1 MGKPKDL
8 KNEDFKILY
17 PMDKRGQIIE
27 VAGIAFIIGIAIVG
41 TIGAYL
47 HKESIFVADNISMN
61 LYKYSECKEVINM
74 LDKNTIKVYDTQ
86 QKAESDGFHLV
97 RCG

>member
-1 MGKPKDL
+1 MNKK
-8 KNEDFKILY
+8 
-17 PMDKRGQIIE
+17 GQVIE
-27 VAGIAFIIGIAIVG
+27 IAGIVFIIGIAIIG

-47 HKESIFVADNISMN
+47 HKDSVFVADNNSMN
-61 LYKYSECKEVINM
+61 LYKYSECKEVINT
-74 LDKNTIKVYDTQ
+74 LDKNTIKVYDNQ

>member
-1 MGKPKDL
+1 MK
-8 KNEDFKILY
+8 
-17 PMDKRGQIIE
+17 KRGQIIE
-27 VAGIAFIIGIAIVG
+27 VAGIVFIIGIALIG

-47 HKESIFVADNISMN
+47 HKDSVFVADNISMN
-61 LYKYSECKEVINM
+61 LYKYSECNDVVNT
-74 LDKNTIKVYDTQ
+74 LNKNTIKVYDNQ

>member
-1 MGKPKDL
+1 M
-8 KNEDFKILY
+8 KNCRDMY
-17 PMDKRGQIIE
+17 SMQKRGQIIE
-27 VAGIAFIIGIAIVG
+27 VAGIVFIIGIVIIG

-47 HKESIFVADNISMN
+47 HKDSVFVADNISMN
-61 LYKYSECKEVINM
+61 LYKYSECKEVVNM
-74 LDKNTIKVYDTQ
+74 LDKNTIRIYDNQ